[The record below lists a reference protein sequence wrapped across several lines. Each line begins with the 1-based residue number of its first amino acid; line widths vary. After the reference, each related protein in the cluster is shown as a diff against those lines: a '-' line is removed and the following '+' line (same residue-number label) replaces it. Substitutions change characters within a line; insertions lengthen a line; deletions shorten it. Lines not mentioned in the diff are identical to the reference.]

1 MVSECN
7 TRWYWITWWEA
18 ISPVLSILLIKS
30 GRQSRLNART
40 SLIYK
45 IPCSWASHVAQ
56 MVKNLPAMQETQVQ
70 SLDWEDSLEKGM
82 ATHSSILAWR
92 MPWQRSLVGCSPWSH
107 KELDTTEQ
115 LTHTYIHRDLLISL
129 LTHVHTRK
137 RDSKPQAQ
145 SLQEA
150 GIIDFNKLDNENE
163 ILFLHYFL
171 FPAID
176 AGFPRMVVK

>member
-1 MVSECN
+1 
-7 TRWYWITWWEA
+7 
-18 ISPVLSILLIKS
+18 
-30 GRQSRLNART
+30 
-40 SLIYK
+40 
-45 IPCSWASHVAQ
+45 
-56 MVKNLPAMQETQVQ
+56 
-70 SLDWEDSLEKGM
+70 M
-82 ATHSSILAWR
+82 AAHTSILAWR
-92 MPWQRSLVGCSPWSH
+92 IPWTEEPNRLYSPWGH

-129 LTHVHTRK
+129 LSHVHTRK

-176 AGFPRMVVK
+176 AGFPHMVVK